1 MSTIATKVV
10 DSDKSKPH
18 PLNPCRHHC
27 QSQLTPCSVWATL
40 ITNDSYLPGLLTLE
54 FSLRRVES
62 KYPLVALHTGSLPPK
77 TLHALTARGIPT
89 QQVPYLLPG
98 PPSPP
103 SPPPSPPDSQASSP
117 ISASHP
123 TLTGTTTTT
132 TTTNGGGNDKESG
145 WYANDPRF
153 RACFTKL
160 AVFSLTGYAR
170 IVLLDADMLVRRN
183 MDELF
188 DLPLAAPAP
197 SHSSPPSSNN
207 NNMEESPGPI
217 FAATHAC
224 LCNPLHFAHY
234 PPSWTPSNCAFTAQ
248 HPDPDRAQTTAAAP
262 SSGLGLLNGGLL
274 CVTPSARAYAQI
286 LAFLSDPRRATPAS
300 LPFADQSLL
309 SIVFEGRWAALPY
322 VYNALKTMRW
332 EQVHGRIWRD
342 GEVKCVHYILTPKPW
357 EVKGGTQ
364 QRGGQGGAKGGD
376 VMDGWWWGVDGER
389 KRWEE
394 ERGIAG

>member
-10 DSDKSKPH
+10 DSDKI
-18 PLNPCRHHC
+18 
-27 QSQLTPCSVWATL
+27 WATL

-54 FSLRRVES
+54 FSLRRVGS

-117 ISASHP
+117 VRASHP
-123 TLTGTTTTT
+123 TLTGNTTTTT
-132 TTTNGGGNDKESG
+132 TTKNGGGNDKESG

-188 DLPLAAPAP
+188 DLPLAAPPTP
-197 SHSSPPSSNN
+197 SHSPLPSSNN
-207 NNMEESPGPI
+207 NNTEETPGPI

-248 HPDPDRAQTTAAAP
+248 HPHPDLAQTTAAPP

-274 CVTPSARAYAQI
+274 CVTPSARAYSQI
-286 LAFLSDPRRATPAS
+286 LAFLADPRRATPAA

-332 EQVHGRIWRD
+332 ERVHGRIWRD

-364 QRGGQGGAKGGD
+364 QKGEGG
-376 VMDGWWWGVDGER
+376 M
-389 KRWEE
+389 
-394 ERGIAG
+394 